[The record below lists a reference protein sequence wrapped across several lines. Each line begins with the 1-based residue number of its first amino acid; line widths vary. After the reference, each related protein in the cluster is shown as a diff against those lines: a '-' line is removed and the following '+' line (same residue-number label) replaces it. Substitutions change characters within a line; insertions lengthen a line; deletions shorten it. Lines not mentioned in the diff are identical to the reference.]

1 MRDIF
6 AVCGTTVGN
15 EYMRPCARFGIAS
28 SPPAP
33 RNDIVTLERVLPWWF
48 SDASLFAVFGSLFG

>member
-1 MRDIF
+1 LRATLGD
-6 AVCGTTVGN
+6 
-15 EYMRPCARFGIAS
+15 EYTRPYARFGIAS

-48 SDASLFAVFGSLFG
+48 SNASLFGVFGSLFG

>member
-15 EYMRPCARFGIAS
+15 EYMRRARVLALLRRLRLLAMTS
-28 SPPAP
+28 SPWNEAS
-33 RNDIVTLERVLPWWF
+33 VVVL
-48 SDASLFAVFGSLFG
+48 